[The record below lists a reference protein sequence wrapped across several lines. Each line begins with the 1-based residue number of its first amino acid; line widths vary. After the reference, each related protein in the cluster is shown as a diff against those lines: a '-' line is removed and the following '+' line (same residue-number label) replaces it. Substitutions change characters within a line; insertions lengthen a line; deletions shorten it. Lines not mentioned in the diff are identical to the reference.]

1 MSKKRKKRESRV
13 VRKILKESIP
23 LLLLTVVGSAFAG
36 GILGRMEEVI
46 MLIPGVIILVP
57 AILDLRGDVGASF
70 GSRISS
76 LLHLGSLEPTFRPS
90 SLLMNNISG
99 AFSLSFVFSG
109 FFGMFAHL
117 LSVLLK
123 LPSAGMWKL
132 SMIGLFSG
140 VLSSSIMIPFTL
152 SLAILS
158 FRKGLDPDDIISPA
172 IAVIGDGI
180 AISSIWIATI
190 LLRRF
195 TMPDNV
201 LLPVGFI
208 AMGLAIPNRYRWWS
222 IFIEST
228 PVLITCG
235 VLGIFAGLFLHNQ
248 ERALAGLPYLFVL
261 IPQIISKVGSMASI
275 AGMRLTSALY
285 LGFSKPFKWNRYVW
299 ENIIAVFWMGV
310 ILVVPVAGISFITA
324 KLLSIGKPE
333 IYPLFMLTLLIMV
346 PLSVLM
352 SIFSFILASSVKK
365 IGRDPSNFVVP
376 LITSLSDI
384 AGIAIFVLL
393 LRVIF

>member
-1 MSKKRKKRESRV
+1 MSKKRRKRKSKV
-13 VRKILKESIP
+13 IKKILTESTP
-23 LLLLTVVGSAFAG
+23 LLLLTVLGSAFAG

-90 SLLMNNISG
+90 ALLLNNISG

-123 LPSAGMWKL
+123 LSSAGMWKL

-158 FRKGLDPDDIISPA
+158 FRRGLDPDDIISPA
-172 IAVIGDGI
+172 IAVVGDGI
-180 AISSIWIATI
+180 AISSIWVATI

-208 AMGLAIPNRYRWWS
+208 AVGLAIPNRYRWWS

-235 VLGIFAGLFLHNQ
+235 VLGIIAGLFLHNQ
-248 ERALAGLPYLFVL
+248 ESALAGLPYLFVL

-299 ENIIAVFWMGV
+299 DNIIAVFWMGV

-352 SIFSFILASSVKK
+352 SIFSFILASSVKR

-384 AGIAIFVLL
+384 AGIAVFVLL
-393 LRVIF
+393 LPLIF

>member
-1 MSKKRKKRESRV
+1 MSKKRRKRKSKV
-13 VRKILKESIP
+13 IKKILTESTP
-23 LLLLTVVGSAFAG
+23 LLLLTVLGSAFAG

-90 SLLMNNISG
+90 ALLLNNISG

-140 VLSSSIMIPFTL
+140 VLSSSLMIPFTL

-158 FRKGLDPDDIISPA
+158 FRRGLDPDDIISPA
-172 IAVIGDGI
+172 IAVVGDGI
-180 AISSIWIATI
+180 AISSIWVATI

-208 AMGLAIPNRYRWWS
+208 AVGLAIPNRYRWWS

-235 VLGIFAGLFLHNQ
+235 VLGIIAGLFLHRQ
-248 ERALAGLPYLFVL
+248 ESALAGLPYLFVL

-352 SIFSFILASSVKK
+352 SIFSFILASSVKR

-384 AGIAIFVLL
+384 AGIAVFVLL
-393 LRVIF
+393 LRVVF

>member
-1 MSKKRKKRESRV
+1 
-13 VRKILKESIP
+13 
-23 LLLLTVVGSAFAG
+23 
-36 GILGRMEEVI
+36 
-46 MLIPGVIILVP
+46 
-57 AILDLRGDVGASF
+57 
-70 GSRISS
+70 
-76 LLHLGSLEPTFRPS
+76 
-90 SLLMNNISG
+90 
-99 AFSLSFVFSG
+99 
-109 FFGMFAHL
+109 MFAHL

-140 VLSSSIMIPFTL
+140 VLSSSLMIPFTL

-158 FRKGLDPDDIISPA
+158 FRRGLDPDDIISPA

-208 AMGLAIPNRYRWWS
+208 AVGLAIPNRYRWWS

-235 VLGIFAGLFLHNQ
+235 VLGIIAGLFLHRQ
-248 ERALAGLPYLFVL
+248 ESALAGLPYLFVL

-275 AGMRLTSALY
+275 AGMRLTSSLY

-384 AGIAIFVLL
+384 AGIAVFVLL
-393 LRVIF
+393 LRVVF